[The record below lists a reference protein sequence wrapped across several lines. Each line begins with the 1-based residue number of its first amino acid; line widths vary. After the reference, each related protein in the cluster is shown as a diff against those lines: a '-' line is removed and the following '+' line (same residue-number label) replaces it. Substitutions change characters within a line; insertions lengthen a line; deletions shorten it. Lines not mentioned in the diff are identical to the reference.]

1 MTKIFSLGKNW
12 KIYSKEYA
20 TKRPELTFT
29 CEKEQCNQRDLHNH
43 GCYYRTA
50 WTKHGRF
57 QIPIYRW
64 RCPECGQTLS
74 VLPDF
79 LVPWARFVTPVREA
93 AIKRKAQGQGFPHV
107 AQGVVSPAVSGISR
121 RTIKRWWRRH
131 LDQVN
136 DASQWVSGELIQA
149 GIDTDLLRL
158 HSQGV
163 NPTLVD
169 TVRWFATLIQK
180 YFQALGRGSTSLV
193 GYFGF
198 FNTRAPARMRI

>member
-64 RCPECGQTLS
+64 RCPECGQTL
-74 VLPDF
+74 
-79 LVPWARFVTPVREA
+79 
-93 AIKRKAQGQGFPHV
+93 
-107 AQGVVSPAVSGISR
+107 
-121 RTIKRWWRRH
+121 
-131 LDQVN
+131 
-136 DASQWVSGELIQA
+136 
-149 GIDTDLLRL
+149 
-158 HSQGV
+158 
-163 NPTLVD
+163 
-169 TVRWFATLIQK
+169 
-180 YFQALGRGSTSLV
+180 
-193 GYFGF
+193 
-198 FNTRAPARMRI
+198 